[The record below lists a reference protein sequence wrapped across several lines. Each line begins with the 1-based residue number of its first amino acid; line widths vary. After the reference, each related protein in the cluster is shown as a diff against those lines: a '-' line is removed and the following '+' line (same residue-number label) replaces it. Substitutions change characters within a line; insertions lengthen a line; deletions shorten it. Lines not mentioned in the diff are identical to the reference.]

1 MTLIKPGYPKR
12 VLFCA
17 TAASLIMIVL
27 AFEHWLQPN
36 DLCMS
41 HSPWTWISWWIVL
54 YAFVRG
60 ISYLAARYNI
70 WYQPV
75 QEDLKEDLVSTQV
88 NISSVV
94 HELRSLGKIRE
105 LIHGHLMQINS
116 GSETETTALIGSLR
130 RMDEQNQLL
139 QQEIGEIS
147 QATRDMVN
155 AWDDQLDGNQRM
167 LGRFW
172 KYANMRGEINQRQL
186 DAVAKVTEDARQ
198 LSGLT
203 GLIRTIAKETN
214 MLALNAAIEAARA
227 GEAGRGFAIVADE
240 VRKLSEQSARAVQ
253 QIESGINE
261 VANSIEAQLGQSID
275 REHAS
280 QEQTTLTQLVN
291 QMVSMDS
298 SRSEMISRLNK
309 VVEQIEAHN
318 QQQSGQFLDMM
329 SNIQFQ
335 DVIRQQV
342 ELVDTAIAEIITD
355 LQSLADQLEAGD
367 VSEEDRVRLHE
378 RIEDLNRRYVM
389 DSQRKVHASTTQ
401 GRAIDKGGNA
411 PDIELF

>member
-1 MTLIKPGYPKR
+1 MSLIKPGYVKR

-17 TAASLIMIVL
+17 TAASAIMGVL
-27 AFEHWLQPN
+27 AIEHWLQP
-36 DLCMS
+36 DQCMS
-41 HSPWTWISWWIVL
+41 HSPWTWITWWCAL

-70 WYQPV
+70 WYQPAQEEMQQDLHSV
-75 QEDLKEDLVSTQV
+75 QSGIE
-88 NISSVV
+88 SVAR
-94 HELRSLGKIRE
+94 ELRSLGKVRE
-105 LIHGHLMQINS
+105 LIHGHLMQINQ
-116 GSETETTALIGSLR
+116 GSETETTALIESLR

-139 QQEIGEIS
+139 QKEITEIS

-155 AWDDQLDGNQRM
+155 AWDNQLDGNQRM

-186 DAVAKVTEDARQ
+186 AAVSRVTEDARQ

-240 VRKLSEQSARAVQ
+240 VRKLSEQSAQAVQ
-253 QIESGINE
+253 KIEAGIAE

-275 REHAS
+275 QEHAE

-298 SRSEMISRLNK
+298 SRSEMIGRLNK
-309 VVEQIEAHN
+309 VVVQIEAHN
-318 QQQSGQFLDMM
+318 QEQSNQFLDMM

-342 ELVDTAIAEIITD
+342 ELVDTAIDEIVGD
-355 LQSLADQLEAGD
+355 VLMLADQLESTGIP
-367 VSEEDRVRLHE
+367 EEDRVRLHE
-378 RIEDLNRRYVM
+378 RIESLSRRYVM
-389 DSQRKVHASTTQ
+389 DSQRQVHASATRNQ
-401 GRAIDKGGNA
+401 ASAAGAGA
-411 PDIELF
+411 PNIELF

>member
-1 MTLIKPGYPKR
+1 MSLIKPGYQKR

-17 TAASLIMIVL
+17 TAASLIMGVL
-27 AFEHWLQPN
+27 AIEHWRQP
-36 DLCMS
+36 DQCLS
-41 HSPWTWISWWIVL
+41 HSPWTWITWWIAL

-70 WYQPV
+70 WYQPI
-75 QEDLKEDLVSTQV
+75 QEELKQDLDGLQE
-88 NISSVV
+88 NIASVAR
-94 HELRSLGKIRE
+94 ELRGLGQIRE
-105 LIHGHLMQINS
+105 LIHGHLMQINT
-116 GSETETTALIGSLR
+116 GSETETTALIESLK
-130 RMDEQNQLL
+130 RMDEQNQQL

-172 KYANMRGEINQRQL
+172 KYANSRSEINARQL
-186 DAVAKVTEDARQ
+186 AAVTRVTEDARR

-240 VRKLSEQSARAVQ
+240 VRKLSEQSASAVQ
-253 QIESGINE
+253 QIEAGITE

-275 REHAS
+275 QEHAE
-280 QEQTTLTQLVN
+280 QEQSTLTQLVN

-298 SRSEMISRLNK
+298 SRADMINRLNK
-309 VVEQIEAHN
+309 VVEQIEQHN
-318 QQQSGQFLDMM
+318 QQQAGQFLDMM

-342 ELVDTAIAEIITD
+342 ELVDTAIAEIIAD
-355 LQSLADQLEAGD
+355 LQALADQLENGEA
-367 VSEEDRVRLHE
+367 SEEDRIRLHQ
-378 RIEDLNRRYVM
+378 RIESLNRRYVM
-389 DSQRKVHASTTQ
+389 DSQRTVHANATHDQSARQ
-401 GRAIDKGGNA
+401 GAA
-411 PDIELF
+411 PAIELF